1 MNERSDYIL
10 TTTPSLSRNDWTL
23 ILSLALLTFVLGT
36 SEFVIVGILPDIAD
50 GLTISI
56 ATAGTL
62 VSAFAISFAIGTPLM
77 MSFTSHMPKRRLM
90 LGLTLGFIVLNFLS
104 SQAPNYGLLL
114 STRMVTAVVTG
125 VLISLAMLV
134 ASESVPPTK
143 RGIAVSFIF
152 GGFTMANV
160 FGVPLGTFIGQ
171 RAGWEAT
178 FFMTTAL
185 GVVALFAVYRVVPNQ
200 LSSAKTSISDQLR
213 LLTNPR
219 ILIAFFIPAFGFGAT
234 YVVYTYLVPILKG
247 VLGVPVAWVSPILLA
262 YGFISIFSN
271 MAAGKIASH
280 NPIGRLRFVFLI
292 QAVVLAALYVTT
304 SNVTLGLIN
313 IALMSFMAILLTTS
327 TQIYL
332 IDLAE
337 KFNPDA
343 KGLAS
348 SLMPVASNVGIGMG
362 SALGGLVYANAPVM
376 MLALVGGAVALLTA
390 ALTSLSHRLDQR

>member
-1 MNERSDYIL
+1 M

-77 MSFTSHMPKRRLM
+77 MSFTSHLPKRRLM

-143 RGIAVSFIF
+143 RGIAVSLIF

-185 GVVALFAVYRVVPNQ
+185 GIVALFAVYRVVPNQ

-271 MAAGKIASH
+271 MTAGKIASH

>member
-1 MNERSDYIL
+1 MNERSDFIL
-10 TTTPSLSRNDWTL
+10 TTTPSLSRTDWTL

-50 GLTISI
+50 GLSISI

-62 VSAFAISFAIGTPLM
+62 VSAFAITFAIGTPLT
-77 MSFTSHMPKRRLM
+77 MSFTSHLPKRKLM
-90 LGLTLGFIVLNFLS
+90 LTLTALFILFNLFSSLAPTYGILLVL
-104 SQAPNYGLLL
+104 
-114 STRMVTAVVTG
+114 RMLTAVVTG

-134 ASESVPPTK
+134 ASESVPTGK
-143 RGIAVSFIF
+143 RGIAISFIF

-171 RAGWEAT
+171 RSGWETT
-178 FFMTTAL
+178 FILTTVL
-185 GVVALFAVYRVVPNQ
+185 GVVAFLAVYRVVPSQ
-200 LSSAKTSISDQLR
+200 LTSVRTSIADQLR

-247 VLGVPVAWVSPILLA
+247 VLGVPVTWVSPILLA

-292 QAVVLAALYVTT
+292 QAFVLAALYVTT
-304 SNVTLGLIN
+304 SNVTLGLLN

-327 TQIYL
+327 TQLYL

-348 SLMPVASNVGIGMG
+348 SLMPVASNVGIGFG
-362 SALGGLVYANAPVM
+362 SALGGLVYANTPVM
-376 MLALVGGAVALLTA
+376 TLALVGGAVALLTA
-390 ALTSLSHRLDQR
+390 LLTTVSYTLDRR

>member
-1 MNERSDYIL
+1 M
-10 TTTPSLSRNDWTL
+10 TTPVSLSRSDWTL

-50 GLTISI
+50 GLSISI

-62 VSAFAISFAIGTPLM
+62 VSAFAITFAIGTPLT
-77 MSFTSHMPKRRLM
+77 MSLTSHLPKRKLM
-90 LGLTLGFIVLNFLS
+90 LTLTALFIVFNLFS
-104 SQAPNYGLLL
+104 SLAPTYGILLVL
-114 STRMVTAVVTG
+114 RMMTAVVTG

-134 ASESVPPTK
+134 ASESVPTGK
-143 RGIAVSFIF
+143 RGIAISFIF

-171 RAGWEAT
+171 RSGWETT
-178 FFMTTAL
+178 FILTTVL
-185 GVVALFAVYRVVPNQ
+185 GVVAFLAVYRVVPSQ
-200 LSSAKTSISDQLR
+200 LTSVRTSIADQLR

-292 QAVVLAALYVTT
+292 QAFVLTALYVTT
-304 SNVTLGLIN
+304 SNVTLGLLN

-327 TQIYL
+327 TQLYL

-348 SLMPVASNVGIGMG
+348 SLMPVASNVGIGFG

-376 MLALVGGAVALLTA
+376 TLALVGGAVALLTA
-390 ALTSLSHRLDQR
+390 LLTTVSYTLDRR

>member
-1 MNERSDYIL
+1 M
-10 TTTPSLSRNDWTL
+10 
-23 ILSLALLTFVLGT
+23 LGT

-77 MSFTSHMPKRRLM
+77 MSFTSHLPKRRLM
-90 LGLTLGFIVLNFLS
+90 LGLTFGFIILNLLS
-104 SQAPNYGLLL
+104 SLAPTYALLMT
-114 STRMVTAVVTG
+114 TRVLTAVVTG

-134 ASESVPPTK
+134 ASESVPPMK

-178 FFMTTAL
+178 FVMTTLL
-185 GVVALFAVYRVVPNQ
+185 GIVAWFAVYRVMPNQ

-247 VLGVPVAWVSPILLA
+247 VLGVPAAWVSPILLA

-292 QAVVLAALYVTT
+292 QAFVLAALYVTT

-313 IALMSFMAILLTTS
+313 IAFMSFMAILLTTS

-348 SLMPVASNVGIGMG
+348 SLMPVASNVGIGIG

-376 MLALVGGAVALLTA
+376 TLALVGGAVALGTA
-390 ALTSLSHRLDQR
+390 LLTSVSYNLDQR

>member
-1 MNERSDYIL
+1 M
-10 TTTPSLSRNDWTL
+10 TTTPSLSRTDWTL

-50 GLTISI
+50 GLSISI

-62 VSAFAISFAIGTPLM
+62 VSAFAITFAIGTPLT
-77 MSFTSHMPKRRLM
+77 MSFTSHLPKRKLM
-90 LGLTLGFIVLNFLS
+90 LTLTALFILFNLFSSLAPTYGILLVL
-104 SQAPNYGLLL
+104 
-114 STRMVTAVVTG
+114 RMLTAVVTG

-134 ASESVPPTK
+134 ASESVPTGK
-143 RGIAVSFIF
+143 RGIAISFIF

-171 RAGWEAT
+171 RSGWETT
-178 FFMTTAL
+178 FILTTVL
-185 GVVALFAVYRVVPNQ
+185 GVVAFLAVYRVVPSQ
-200 LSSAKTSISDQLR
+200 LTSVRTSIADQLR

-247 VLGVPVAWVSPILLA
+247 VLGVPVTWVSPILLA

-292 QAVVLAALYVTT
+292 QAFVLAALYVTT
-304 SNVTLGLIN
+304 SNVTLGLLN

-327 TQIYL
+327 TQLYL

-348 SLMPVASNVGIGMG
+348 SLMPVASNVGIGFG

-376 MLALVGGAVALLTA
+376 TLALVAGAVALLTA
-390 ALTSLSHRLDQR
+390 LLTTVSYTLDRR

>member
-1 MNERSDYIL
+1 M

>member
-1 MNERSDYIL
+1 MTNA
-10 TTTPSLSRNDWTL
+10 TKLSRHDWTL

-36 SEFVIVGILPDIAD
+36 SEFVIVGILPDIAE

-62 VSAFAISFAIGTPLM
+62 VSAFAITFAIGTPIT
-77 MSFTSHMPKRRLM
+77 MSLTSHLPKRKLM
-90 LGLTLGFIVLNFLS
+90 LGLTLIFTILNLLS
-104 SQAPNYGLLL
+104 SLAPVYEMLLIL
-114 STRMVTAVVTG
+114 RMMTAVVTG

-134 ASESVPPTK
+134 ASESVPPSK
-143 RGIAVSFIF
+143 RGVAVSFIF

-160 FGVPLGTFIGQ
+160 FGVPVGTFIGQ
-171 RAGWEAT
+171 QAGWAST
-178 FFMTTAL
+178 FVLTTSL
-185 GVVALFAVYRVVPNQ
+185 GAVAWFAIYRVLPTHLSQEKASLREQ
-200 LSSAKTSISDQLR
+200 LT

-219 ILIAFFIPAFGFGAT
+219 ILIAFLIPAFGFGAT
-234 YVVYTYLVPILKG
+234 YVVYTYLVPILKN
-247 VLGVPVAWVSPILLA
+247 VLGVPVAWVSPILFA

-292 QAVVLAALYVTT
+292 QALVLAALYFTT
-304 SNVTLGLIN
+304 SSLTLGLIN

-337 KFNPDA
+337 AFNPNA

-348 SLMPVASNVGIGMG
+348 SLMPVASNVGIGLG
-362 SALGGLVYANAPVM
+362 SALGGIVYSTTPIM
-376 MLALVGGAVALLTA
+376 TLALVGGAVALGTAGLT
-390 ALTSLSHRLDQR
+390 TLSHHLDQR

>member
-1 MNERSDYIL
+1 M
-10 TTTPSLSRNDWTL
+10 TTTPSLSRTDWTL

-50 GLTISI
+50 GLSISI

-62 VSAFAISFAIGTPLM
+62 VSAFAITFAIGTPLT
-77 MSFTSHMPKRRLM
+77 MSLTSHLPKRKLM
-90 LGLTLGFIVLNFLS
+90 LTLTAAFIVFNLFS
-104 SQAPNYGLLL
+104 SLAPTYGILLVL
-114 STRMVTAVVTG
+114 RMMTAVVTG

-134 ASESVPPTK
+134 ASESVPTGK

-171 RAGWEAT
+171 RAGWETT
-178 FFMTTAL
+178 FLLTTAL
-185 GVVALFAVYRVVPNQ
+185 GVVAFLAVYRVVPSH
-200 LSSAKTSISDQLR
+200 LTSVKTSIADQLR

-247 VLGVPVAWVSPILLA
+247 VLGVPVAWISPILFA

-292 QAVVLAALYVTT
+292 QALVLAALYVTT
-304 SNVTLGLIN
+304 SSVTLGLIN

-376 MLALVGGAVALLTA
+376 TLALVAGAVALVTALLTA
-390 ALTSLSHRLDQR
+390 VSHQLDQR

>member
-1 MNERSDYIL
+1 M
-10 TTTPSLSRNDWTL
+10 TTTPSLSRTDWTL

-50 GLTISI
+50 GLSISI

-62 VSAFAISFAIGTPLM
+62 VSAFAITFAIGTPLT
-77 MSFTSHMPKRRLM
+77 MSFTSHLPKRKLM
-90 LGLTLGFIVLNFLS
+90 LTLTAAFIVFNLFS
-104 SQAPNYGLLL
+104 SLAPTYGILLVL
-114 STRMVTAVVTG
+114 RMMTAVVTG

-134 ASESVPPTK
+134 ASESVPTGK

-171 RAGWEAT
+171 RTGWETT
-178 FFMTTAL
+178 FLLTTTL
-185 GVVALFAVYRVVPNQ
+185 GVIAFFAVYRVVPSQ
-200 LSSAKTSISDQLR
+200 LTSVKTSIADQLR

-247 VLGVPVAWVSPILLA
+247 VLGVPVAWISPILFA

-292 QAVVLAALYVTT
+292 QALVLAALYVTT

-376 MLALVGGAVALLTA
+376 TLALVAGAVALVTALLTA
-390 ALTSLSHRLDQR
+390 VSHQLDQR

>member
-1 MNERSDYIL
+1 MR
-10 TTTPSLSRNDWTL
+10 TTPSLSRTDWTL

-50 GLTISI
+50 GLSISI

-62 VSAFAISFAIGTPLM
+62 VSAFAITFAIGTPLT
-77 MSFTSHMPKRRLM
+77 MSLTSHLPKRKLM
-90 LGLTLGFIVLNFLS
+90 LTLTAAFIVFNLFS
-104 SQAPNYGLLL
+104 SLAPTYGILLAL
-114 STRMVTAVVTG
+114 RMMTAVVTG

-134 ASESVPPTK
+134 ASESVPTGK

-171 RAGWEAT
+171 RAGWETT
-178 FFMTTAL
+178 FLLTTAL
-185 GVVALFAVYRVVPNQ
+185 GVIAFFAVYRVVPSH
-200 LSSAKTSISDQLR
+200 LTSVKTSIADQLR

-247 VLGVPVAWVSPILLA
+247 VLGVPVAWVSPILFA

-292 QAVVLAALYVTT
+292 QALVLAALYVTT
-304 SNVTLGLIN
+304 SNMTLGLIN
-313 IALMSFMAILLTTS
+313 IALMSFMSILLTTS

-376 MLALVGGAVALLTA
+376 TLALVGGTVALVTALLTA
-390 ALTSLSHRLDQR
+390 VSHQLDQR

>member
-1 MNERSDYIL
+1 M
-10 TTTPSLSRNDWTL
+10 TTTPSLSRTDWTL

-50 GLTISI
+50 GLSISI

-62 VSAFAISFAIGTPLM
+62 VSAFAITFAIGTPLT
-77 MSFTSHMPKRRLM
+77 MSLTSHLPKRKLM
-90 LGLTLGFIVLNFLS
+90 LTLTAAFIVFNLFS
-104 SQAPNYGLLL
+104 SLAPTYGILLVL
-114 STRMVTAVVTG
+114 RMMTAVVTG

-134 ASESVPPTK
+134 ASESVPTGK

-171 RAGWEAT
+171 RAGWETT
-178 FFMTTAL
+178 FLLTTAL
-185 GVVALFAVYRVVPNQ
+185 GVVAFLAVYRVVPSH
-200 LSSAKTSISDQLR
+200 LTSVKTSIADQLR

-247 VLGVPVAWVSPILLA
+247 VLGVPIAWVSPILFA

-280 NPIGRLRFVFLI
+280 NPIGRLRFVFLV
-292 QAVVLAALYVTT
+292 QAFVLAALYVTT
-304 SNVTLGLIN
+304 SSVTLGLIN

-376 MLALVGGAVALLTA
+376 TLALVGGAVALVTALLTA
-390 ALTSLSHRLDQR
+390 VSHQLDQR

>member
-1 MNERSDYIL
+1 MNERSDFIL
-10 TTTPSLSRNDWTL
+10 TTTPSLSRTDWTL

-50 GLTISI
+50 GLSISI

-62 VSAFAISFAIGTPLM
+62 VSAFAITFAIGTPLT
-77 MSFTSHMPKRRLM
+77 MSFTSHLPKRKLM
-90 LGLTLGFIVLNFLS
+90 LTLTALFILFNLFSSLAPTYGILLVL
-104 SQAPNYGLLL
+104 
-114 STRMVTAVVTG
+114 RMLTAVVTG

-134 ASESVPPTK
+134 ASESVPTGK
-143 RGIAVSFIF
+143 RGIAISFIF

-171 RAGWEAT
+171 RSGWETT
-178 FFMTTAL
+178 FILTTVL
-185 GVVALFAVYRVVPNQ
+185 GVVAFLAVYRVVPSQ
-200 LSSAKTSISDQLR
+200 LTSVRTSIADQLR

-292 QAVVLAALYVTT
+292 QAFVLAALYVTT
-304 SNVTLGLIN
+304 SNVTLGLLN

-327 TQIYL
+327 TQLYL

-348 SLMPVASNVGIGMG
+348 SLMPVASNVGIGFG
-362 SALGGLVYANAPVM
+362 SALGGLVYANTPVM
-376 MLALVGGAVALLTA
+376 TLALVGGAVALLTA
-390 ALTSLSHRLDQR
+390 LLTTVSYTLDRR

>member
-1 MNERSDYIL
+1 M
-10 TTTPSLSRNDWTL
+10 TTTPSLSRTDWTL

-50 GLTISI
+50 GLSISI

-62 VSAFAISFAIGTPLM
+62 VSAFAITFAIGTPLT
-77 MSFTSHMPKRRLM
+77 MSFTSHLPKRKLM
-90 LGLTLGFIVLNFLS
+90 LTLTAAFIVFNLFS
-104 SQAPNYGLLL
+104 SLAPTYGILLVL
-114 STRMVTAVVTG
+114 RMMTAVVTG

-134 ASESVPPTK
+134 ASESVPTGK

-171 RAGWEAT
+171 RAGWETT
-178 FFMTTAL
+178 FLLTTAL
-185 GVVALFAVYRVVPNQ
+185 GVIAFFAVYRVVPSQ
-200 LSSAKTSISDQLR
+200 LTSVKTSIADQLR

-247 VLGVPVAWVSPILLA
+247 VLGVPVAWISPILFA

-292 QAVVLAALYVTT
+292 QALVLAALYVTT

-376 MLALVGGAVALLTA
+376 TLALVAGTVALVTALLTA
-390 ALTSLSHRLDQR
+390 VSHQLDQR

>member
-1 MNERSDYIL
+1 M
-10 TTTPSLSRNDWTL
+10 TTTPSLSRTDWTL

-50 GLTISI
+50 GLSISI

-62 VSAFAISFAIGTPLM
+62 VSAFAITFAIGTPLT
-77 MSFTSHMPKRRLM
+77 MSLTSHLPKRKLM
-90 LGLTLGFIVLNFLS
+90 LTLTAAFIVFNLFS
-104 SQAPNYGLLL
+104 SLAPTYGILLVL
-114 STRMVTAVVTG
+114 RMMTAVVTG

-134 ASESVPPTK
+134 ASESVPTGK

-171 RAGWEAT
+171 RAGWETT
-178 FFMTTAL
+178 FLLTTVL
-185 GVVALFAVYRVVPNQ
+185 GVVAFLAVYRVVPSH
-200 LSSAKTSISDQLR
+200 LTSVKTSIADQLR

-247 VLGVPVAWVSPILLA
+247 VLGVPVAWISPILFA

-292 QAVVLAALYVTT
+292 QALVLAALYVTT
-304 SNVTLGLIN
+304 SSVTLGLIN

-376 MLALVGGAVALLTA
+376 TLAIVGGAVALVTALLTA
-390 ALTSLSHRLDQR
+390 VSHQLDQR